1 MGLEGRAGTPNL
13 PQSAQN
19 FTLGTWGGAPDF
31 LGVHFEPCGP
41 FETVARRT
49 DHVIVYLTRDTLSRP
64 WCAGEVVTAFRG
76 KGKIRMSAVI
86 CPSFLPPTDLELRNL
101 DSYLDMT
108 GCSLC
113 EYGILLDEVAEAFR
127 SLLDGRPGPSFKG
140 EIGSS
145 IGK

>member
-1 MGLEGRAGTPNL
+1 MKLLLQAK
-13 PQSAQN
+13 AQLQV
-19 FTLGTWGGAPDF
+19 FIDSDDLKELDR
-31 LGVHFEPCGP
+31 L
-41 FETVARRT
+41 FETVAHRT
-49 DHVIVYLTRDTLSRP
+49 DHLIVYLTRDTLTRP
-64 WCAGEVVTAFRG
+64 WCAGEVVTTFRG